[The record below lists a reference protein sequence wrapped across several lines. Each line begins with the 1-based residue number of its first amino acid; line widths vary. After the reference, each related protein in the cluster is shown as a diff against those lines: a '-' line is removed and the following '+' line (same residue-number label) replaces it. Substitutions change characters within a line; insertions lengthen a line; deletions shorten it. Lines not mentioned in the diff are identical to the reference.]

1 MAETG
6 LSALGATLTDSFCK
20 GLDRSAILAAIA
32 KRKTG
37 PDAATTVEAVWGI
50 EDPAVLD
57 RLLRLGLSTETVAA
71 LSLMPLIEVAW
82 ADGRVDKK
90 ERAAV
95 LAAAEQYG
103 LEPGDVSHLLLE
115 GRLSERPGSDLLDT
129 WKTYVR
135 MLTRALDRDTLT
147 TLRGDLMAR
156 ARQVAEA
163 SGGRLGLGSKISS
176 RELAKL
182 DELEQAFSL

>member
-1 MAETG
+1 MADSH
-6 LSALGATLTDSFCK
+6 LSDLGTTLTDSFYK
-20 GLDRSAILAAIA
+20 GLDRAAILAAIEQ
-32 KRKTG
+32 RRSG
-37 PDAATTVEAVWGI
+37 SDAASTVVAVWGI
-50 EDPAVLD
+50 EDPTVLE

-71 LSLMPLIEVAW
+71 LSLTPLIEVAW
-82 ADGRVDKK
+82 ADGKVDKK

-103 LEPGDVSHLLLE
+103 LERSDISYLLLE
-115 GRLSERPGSDLLDT
+115 GRLAERPAPELLDT

-135 MLTRALDRDTLT
+135 MLARALDKEIVA
-147 TLRGDLMAR
+147 TLRGEMMAR

-163 SGGRLGLGSKISS
+163 SGGLLGLGSKISS

-182 DELEQAFSL
+182 DELEQSFPV